1 MRIERELTTRNFWI
15 IAANS
20 TAAFVLAYLF
30 IFYINQ
36 LSIILSAGTFEY
48 DLSFDINQIYFHI
61 EPYEWTH
68 DAVKLMYSAGPVLI
82 FILGLISIIGYYS
95 LYEEEARIKIFLLW
109 FAIIAMNYTFGGLL
123 IGNLFKKGVGHVF
136 NWMYFTD
143 TQKMLVA
150 LLGFFGLLST
160 GFLMA
165 KPIAHTANS
174 YFIKLSPDNF
184 PFFFTAQILVPFI
197 LGAGIIVGYFIPLV
211 LFQERYGW
219 ISMAVILILA
229 FGRMNKYETIFFEK
243 EDRHIGLSF
252 FMVILA
258 VVLVIGLRILLS
270 RTYLIQW

>member
-1 MRIERELTTRNFWI
+1 MRIERELTTGNFWI

-36 LSIILSAGTFEY
+36 LSIILSAGTFDY

-109 FAIIAMNYTFGGLL
+109 FAIIALNYTFGGLL

-136 NWMYFTD
+136 NWMYFND

-174 YFIKLSPDNF
+174 YFMQLSPNNF

-229 FGRMNKYETIFFEK
+229 FGRMNQYETIFFEK